1 MADVPP
7 AGYQSSSMIPAAG
20 GTIHA
25 MRGGGGGVPP
35 PGYNSTPLIPQTS
48 THIKISPF
56 EGGGQQG
63 GDETTFDD
71 EMAKTLAV
79 AAVVSSPEVTP
90 ASTDAVTTSTPA
102 STDTV
107 TTAATNTAATT
118 AATTAAVV
126 TAVTAVTAAATSNSP
141 AALKEINLNGRRLT
155 IGAPGTWDATMN
167 VPSTPEYE
175 ALQWFGVHKTKRNDL
190 KKEILQALYN
200 GICDTNKPLIMA
212 LECEPLR
219 RIIQSLAEIQMG
231 NLMAPARIM
240 SVKAASTDMNE
251 AKLMTFNVFQHLCK
265 AKTAAEYINRSNV
278 DIVCTQEDTDG
289 SKLNNYNEVKAC
301 GGGAETERVYMKN
314 NIANNVDC
322 ISVPGIEIDN
332 VRTPT
337 RSAVLFSVQG
347 ITIANLHLE
356 GGQVTDEKIFTNTAA
371 LQAKKLELLE
381 KVLAKHPHIIVGDF
395 NSVYH
400 SDDGKKQKVME
411 EQYKYFSEVVLKRA
425 LNDNDKVI
433 INDWNSA
440 PYELLLKSGYTYAKP
455 DNEDQITNGRGN
467 TIVDTIWYKE
477 DKDLFELKDTTID
490 TIMKS
495 GDTYDNQSGCEYS
508 DHNPVLTTIVF
519 NNTAEAADAAAKV
532 AADAASDG
540 AAKKMAEGLTTSL
553 ATGVTRPPYPS
564 AVSPG
569 VPVVSSE
576 AEESVAKTMSSPI
589 TSVEAATVTDTSAVT
604 AALLADA
611 PSPPSNPLPTLEE
624 QQRKKE
630 EADAKLI
637 ANATRNKARFDA
649 LLRAGQ
655 SNPEVKMSELE
666 RSIKEQ
672 NAADSMFMGLAEKE
686 EKKTE
691 LAKQIAV
698 AAVAT
703 IISDE
708 ANNSVLPHLINNE
721 PNNNDEIPPP
731 PPNNDEVPPPPPSN
745 SKVSP
750 APSNAS
756 VSTRSTNTDSIEA
769 PITSTTSAKSPLERT
784 KNAIKR
790 TMNTKNARA
799 NFNKYSEKLNKLTS
813 NLKRKSTP
821 NVRSASNMNFEEGL
835 KEINEA
841 MSSPTLK
848 NDVRYKK
855 YFDQLKRGAPRDSV
869 QFRMKTNGVDPTIL
883 NRPNEAVSVAKP
895 VAEPVTKPIPP
906 PIPPR
911 PATPKSLKSLNQ
923 QLRNSGVNLS
933 ATPPPSTVKS
943 FMSERGVP
951 YNAKKLPK
959 YNSLNKLNNDL
970 LSRIQTN
977 EILQSDIDIRKELTP
992 SIETG
997 LSLIGILLSHAD
1009 YKLRTMDY
1017 TSPTAGPESDKLRK
1031 IKREL
1036 EDLRV
1041 KLQNDRDSLTKRF
1054 VANILGVDKDEIESD
1069 IRRIESYRNELIE
1082 TSGGKRC
1089 TRKLRTQKKKR
1100 HNKRSTQRK

>member
-25 MRGGGGGVPP
+25 MRGGGGIPP

-48 THIKISPF
+48 TTIKISPF

-63 GDETTFDD
+63 GDETILDD
-71 EMAKTLAV
+71 ELAKTLAV
-79 AAVVSSPEVTP
+79 AAVVSSP
-90 ASTDAVTTSTPA
+90 AATDAVTAATATA
-102 STDTV
+102 ATATAATATDATATAAT
-107 TTAATNTAATT
+107 TTAATD
-118 AATTAAVV
+118 
-126 TAVTAVTAAATSNSP
+126 AAATEVT
-141 AALKEINLNGRRLT
+141 ATKEINLNGRRLT

-175 ALQWFGVHKTKRNDL
+175 ALKWFGVHKTKRNDL
-190 KKEILQALYN
+190 KKEILQALYD

-231 NLMAPARIM
+231 NLMAPMRMM
-240 SVKAASTDMNE
+240 SAKAASTDMNE

-289 SKLNNYNEVKAC
+289 SKLNDYTEVKSC
-301 GGGAETERVYMKN
+301 GGSAETERVYMKN
-314 NIANNVDC
+314 NIATNAEC
-322 ISVPGIEIDN
+322 ILVQGTQEQ
-332 VRTPT
+332 
-337 RSAVLFSVQG
+337 SAVLFTVQG
-347 ITIANLHLE
+347 VKIANVHLE
-356 GGQVTDEKIFTNTAA
+356 GGRSTDDNLFTNTAA

-381 KVLAKHPHIIVGDF
+381 KVLEKQPHIIVGDF

-400 SDDGKKQKVME
+400 SDDRKKQKVME

-433 INDWNSA
+433 INDWNNA
-440 PYELLLKSGYTYAKP
+440 PYDLLLKGGYTYATP
-455 DNEDQITNGRGN
+455 GNEDQITSRN

-477 DKDLFELKDTTID
+477 DKDLFELKDTKID
-490 TIMKS
+490 TIMKT
-495 GDTYDNQSGCEYS
+495 GDTYDTPAECVYS

-540 AAKKMAEGLTTSL
+540 AAKKMAEGLTSV

-569 VPVVSSE
+569 APVVSSE
-576 AEESVAKTMSSPI
+576 ADSVAKTMSSPI
-589 TSVEAATVTDTSAVT
+589 TSSSDASATAVAATAVDATDI
-604 AALLADA
+604 LLSEA
-611 PSPPSNPLPTLEE
+611 PSPSNPLPTLE

-630 EADAKLI
+630 EAEAKSIADA
-637 ANATRNKARFDA
+637 TQNKARFDA

-655 SNPEVKMSELE
+655 SNPEVKKSELE
-666 RSIKEQ
+666 RSITEQ
-672 NAADSMFMGLAEKE
+672 NAADFMFMGLAEKE

-703 IISDE
+703 IIGDE

-721 PNNNDEIPPP
+721 PNNNDEVPPP
-731 PPNNDEVPPPPPSN
+731 PPNNDEVTPPPSNNSEVPSPPSN

-750 APSNAS
+750 LPSNAS
-756 VSTRSTNTDSIEA
+756 VSSRKTDSIEA
-769 PITSTTSAKSPLERT
+769 PITSAKNQLERT
-784 KNAIKR
+784 KHAIKG
-790 TMNTKNARA
+790 TMNTSERA
-799 NFNKYSEKLNKLTS
+799 NFNKYSKKFNKLTS
-813 NLKRKSTP
+813 NLKSSKP
-821 NVRSASNMNFEEGL
+821 NVSSAPNMNFEEGL
-835 KEINEA
+835 KAINEA

-855 YFDQLKRGAPRDSV
+855 YFNQLKRGAPRDAV
-869 QFRMKTNGVDPTIL
+869 QFRMKTNGVDPSIL

-895 VAEPVTKPIPP
+895 VTKPVTNPVTNPIPP

-911 PATPKSLKSLNQ
+911 PATPKSLTSLNQ

-933 ATPPPSTVKS
+933 ATPPPPTVKS
-943 FMSERGVP
+943 FMSEHSIP
-951 YNAKKLPK
+951 YNAKKLPT
-959 YNSLNKLNNDL
+959 SLNKLNHDL
-970 LSRIQTN
+970 LSRIQQKPKKPTRTN
-977 EILQSDIDIRKELTP
+977 EILQSDIDIRKELIP

-997 LSLIGILLSHAD
+997 LKLINILLSHGD
-1009 YKLRTMDY
+1009 NKLRNMDY
-1017 TSPTAGPESDKLRK
+1017 TSPTAGPESDKIRK

-1041 KLQNDRDSLTKRF
+1041 KLQNDRDSLTKGF

-1069 IRRIESYRNELIE
+1069 IRRIESYRNTLIE
-1082 TSGGKRC
+1082 TSGGKRSTK
-1089 TRKLRTQKKKR
+1089 TRRSKKRRTQKKKR

>member
-1 MADVPP
+1 
-7 AGYQSSSMIPAAG
+7 
-20 GTIHA
+20 
-25 MRGGGGGVPP
+25 
-35 PGYNSTPLIPQTS
+35 
-48 THIKISPF
+48 
-56 EGGGQQG
+56 
-63 GDETTFDD
+63 
-71 EMAKTLAV
+71 
-79 AAVVSSPEVTP
+79 
-90 ASTDAVTTSTPA
+90 
-102 STDTV
+102 
-107 TTAATNTAATT
+107 
-118 AATTAAVV
+118 
-126 TAVTAVTAAATSNSP
+126 
-141 AALKEINLNGRRLT
+141 
-155 IGAPGTWDATMN
+155 
-167 VPSTPEYE
+167 
-175 ALQWFGVHKTKRNDL
+175 
-190 KKEILQALYN
+190 
-200 GICDTNKPLIMA
+200 
-212 LECEPLR
+212 
-219 RIIQSLAEIQMG
+219 
-231 NLMAPARIM
+231 
-240 SVKAASTDMNE
+240 
-251 AKLMTFNVFQHLCK
+251 
-265 AKTAAEYINRSNV
+265 
-278 DIVCTQEDTDG
+278 
-289 SKLNNYNEVKAC
+289 
-301 GGGAETERVYMKN
+301 
-314 NIANNVDC
+314 
-322 ISVPGIEIDN
+322 
-332 VRTPT
+332 
-337 RSAVLFSVQG
+337 
-347 ITIANLHLE
+347 
-356 GGQVTDEKIFTNTAA
+356 
-371 LQAKKLELLE
+371 
-381 KVLAKHPHIIVGDF
+381 
-395 NSVYH
+395 
-400 SDDGKKQKVME
+400 ME

-455 DNEDQITNGRGN
+455 GNEDQITNGRGN

-490 TIMKS
+490 TIMKP

-569 VPVVSSE
+569 VPVIRSE
-576 AEESVAKTMSSPI
+576 VEEDSVAKTMGSPI
-589 TSVEAATVTDTSAVT
+589 TSVEAAAASAATDTSAAMDTSAATDTSAVT

-630 EADAKLI
+630 EAEAKLI

-721 PNNNDEIPPP
+721 PNNNDEVPPP

-756 VSTRSTNTDSIEA
+756 VSSRNTNTDSIEA
-769 PITSTTSAKSPLERT
+769 PITSTTSAKSQLDRT

-821 NVRSASNMNFEEGL
+821 NVRSVPNMNFEEGL

-841 MSSPTLK
+841 MSSPTFK

-869 QFRMKTNGVDPTIL
+869 QFRMKTNGVDPSIL

-895 VAEPVTKPIPP
+895 V
-906 PIPPR
+906 
-911 PATPKSLKSLNQ
+911 
-923 QLRNSGVNLS
+923 

-951 YNAKKLPK
+951 YNTTKLPK

-970 LSRIQTN
+970 LSRIQQKPIKPTTN

-997 LSLIGILLSHAD
+997 LSLIRILLSQAD

-1041 KLQNDRDSLTKRF
+1041 KLQNDRNSLTKGSYI
-1054 VANILGVDKDEIESD
+1054 ANILGVDKDEIESD

-1082 TSGGKRC
+1082 TSGGKRR